1 MGFLQLAKLLDD
13 TSVDMAREMEVLQG
27 CIHIIHILGI
37 LEAVRNG
44 TANSPIFCTGLI
56 TMVCTNAAGVGSLS
70 EWRCFSSSRAAWI
83 FSSSAR
89 CWDENVLLALSTA
102 GIRLVDRV
110 GQKSPSERGVMLCA
124 PKLQ

>member
-56 TMVCTNAAGVGSLS
+56 TMVCTNAAGRG
-70 EWRCFSSSRAAWI
+70 I
-83 FSSSAR
+83 FIRMALFLELQGGM
-89 CWDENVLLALSTA
+89 DLLQQCTLL
-102 GIRLVDRV
+102 G
-110 GQKSPSERGVMLCA
+110 
-124 PKLQ
+124 